1 MPLTLFSSR
10 RNNLKLIRHRLVA
23 YLLDCCA
30 FALSGLLAFE
40 LRFDGALPAKYLHP
54 MGAVL
59 CVWVV
64 AKSAAFV
71 VAKLDRGN
79 WRYTSAYDAVRIV
92 LANLAGSILG
102 AIVIFLLPA
111 TRGIPRSV
119 YIFDWLVSCLLTLG
133 GRLAV
138 RVVNTSRNAQPSE
151 GERTR
156 TLIYG
161 AGRAGLAL
169 LWELHQNPN
178 LMCEVIGL
186 IDDDPSKAHLDPAGE
201 AGAGNR

>member
-71 VAKLDRGN
+71 VAKLDRG
-79 WRYTSAYDAVRIV
+79 TGV
-92 LANLAGSILG
+92 
-102 AIVIFLLPA
+102 
-111 TRGIPRSV
+111 IPRPTMRYESFWR
-119 YIFDWLVSCLLTLG
+119 IWPDQSW
-133 GRLAV
+133 
-138 RVVNTSRNAQPSE
+138 AQS
-151 GERTR
+151 
-156 TLIYG
+156 
-161 AGRAGLAL
+161 
-169 LWELHQNPN
+169 
-178 LMCEVIGL
+178 
-186 IDDDPSKAHLDPAGE
+186 
-201 AGAGNR
+201 